1 MSARNP
7 QERRL
12 DRRIPLGCPAL
23 LRPRVGSPVMGQCLE
38 LSVSGMTVVAGY
50 VPGAA
55 EVLEVEV
62 IPPKESVSMAPLRAK
77 AQVKRCHQ
85 LGAGRYEIG
94 LIILKVLE

>member
-1 MSARNP
+1 MTARNP

-23 LRPRVGSPVMGQCLE
+23 LRPRSGAPVMGQCLE
-38 LSVSGMTVVAGY
+38 LSVGGMTVVAGY
-50 VPGAA
+50 VPGA
-55 EVLEVEV
+55 EEILEVE
-62 IPPKESVSMAPLRAK
+62 IMPPKESVAMPPLRAK

-94 LIILKVLE
+94 LVILKVLE